1 MKKLTYA
8 LALCGLASLSS
19 SAFAEVS
26 GNIGIATDYLFRGI
40 SQTAHKPEISGGFDY
55 SSDMGFYAGTW
66 LSNQTWVKEG
76 GYEDNSSLEI
86 DLYGGYSGSLPA
98 DLGYD
103 VGVIKYYYPGNGI
116 GATTPDT
123 VEGYASLSWKMLSL
137 KYSYT
142 LSKYFVGWTGDNGED
157 TRGSN
162 YLELNADYDI
172 GSGWGVSGHVGHQS
186 VKHNGSASYT
196 DWNVGV
202 SKDIGYGTV
211 GLLYSTTNADSS
223 TYTFYSG
230 GDTKYGTPVDVS
242 KNTFVLSFSKS
253 F

>member
-8 LALCGLASLSS
+8 LALCGLATLSS

-103 VGVIKYYYPGNGI
+103 VGLIKYYYPGTALG
-116 GATTPDT
+116 TTPNT
-123 VEGYASLSWKMLSL
+123 VEAYASLSWKTLSL
-137 KYSYT
+137 KYSHAV
-142 LSKYFVGWTGDNGED
+142 SDYFVGWGGGSTK
-157 TRGSN
+157 TRGSH
-162 YLELNADYDI
+162 YLELNGTYDF
-172 GSGWGVSGHVGHQS
+172 GGGWGVLGHIGRQW
-186 VKHNGSASYT
+186 VKDVSEANYT
-196 DWNVGV
+196 DYKVGV
-202 SKDIGYGTV
+202 TKDISYGTFT
-211 GLLYSTTNADSS
+211 LAYSDTNADKNV
-223 TYTFYSG
+223 YTVNG
-230 GDTKYGTPVDVS
+230 KDLS
-242 KNTFVLSFSKS
+242 KGVAFLSFSKS